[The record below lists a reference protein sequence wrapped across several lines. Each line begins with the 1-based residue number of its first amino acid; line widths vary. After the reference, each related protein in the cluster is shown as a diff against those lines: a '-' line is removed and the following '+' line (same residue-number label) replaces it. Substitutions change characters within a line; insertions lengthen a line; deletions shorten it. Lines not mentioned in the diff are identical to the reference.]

1 MLDVPPVPNLTAEG
15 LASKAVEIFRDFGFT
30 DDQLEGMGWDG
41 EYVKKN
47 VKDKLVEQLV
57 VDGMT
62 KQELSDWLTQ
72 VWEPAHQLELVTKD
86 TKADAVFQWFDNHID
101 VINDITEVLGPGAKH

>member
-47 VKDKLVEQLV
+47 VR
-57 VDGMT
+57 
-62 KQELSDWLTQ
+62 Q
-72 VWEPAHQLELVTKD
+72 VGRAACRGWYDQTRAVRLAHPG
-86 TKADAVFQWFDNHID
+86 
-101 VINDITEVLGPGAKH
+101 LGASPSAGTGDQRH

>member
-1 MLDVPPVPNLTAEG
+1 
-15 LASKAVEIFRDFGFT
+15 
-30 DDQLEGMGWDG
+30 
-41 EYVKKN
+41 
-47 VKDKLVEQLV
+47 
-57 VDGMT
+57 MT